1 MSEKNTII
9 IRPKV
14 NRDEKKYTI
23 YNYLK
28 EHHTLLIASISGFIT
43 ALSFVISM
51 IAYLYQIIL
60 FRKWNIPLDSIENL
74 IQNRFIYYFAVSIA
88 LTAFTIWSQEKI
100 KDQWKLY
107 YRYSAEMKYLRCE
120 IECLQKNNKSIE
132 KEQRAHFKRIKIAFS
147 EPSEMT
153 LDNKQIYQ
161 SAEENNTKI
170 KANKYMAKKL
180 KRCIAKYLFRLN
192 MYLGILSIVYSII
205 ILPLWFIVSSFSGEI
220 NYVMILLVWIGF
232 CLISFISARVEVNL
246 FFEPYTPIRIKRIV
260 KTMHKESKSTLG
272 FLNTMHEYFDEL
284 QTKNDNHSVLS
295 NDNIKRLLSS
305 IFISMLFYLFR

>member
-88 LTAFTIWSQEKI
+88 LTAFTIWSQ
-100 KDQWKLY
+100 
-107 YRYSAEMKYLRCE
+107 
-120 IECLQKNNKSIE
+120 
-132 KEQRAHFKRIKIAFS
+132 
-147 EPSEMT
+147 
-153 LDNKQIYQ
+153 
-161 SAEENNTKI
+161 
-170 KANKYMAKKL
+170 
-180 KRCIAKYLFRLN
+180 
-192 MYLGILSIVYSII
+192 
-205 ILPLWFIVSSFSGEI
+205 
-220 NYVMILLVWIGF
+220 
-232 CLISFISARVEVNL
+232 
-246 FFEPYTPIRIKRIV
+246 
-260 KTMHKESKSTLG
+260 
-272 FLNTMHEYFDEL
+272 
-284 QTKNDNHSVLS
+284 
-295 NDNIKRLLSS
+295 
-305 IFISMLFYLFR
+305 